1 VVLGLIL
8 GLCGFNIW
16 NVLAYFKDE
25 ILLVFAAISPETMIP
40 RSMEKLERPDCNKE
54 VIGLVMPTGFAFNMD
69 GTAIY
74 MTIGILFLARAMNMR
89 LTVTEQFT
97 TLLAMRFTSKGA
109 AGITA
114 SGFVALAARLPAV
127 NFVPV
132 GSLSLLLGVDRFM
145 AEIRAATNL
154 TSDVIAPPGLS
165 PDGSMRFGAIL
176 PVARLSRSRTSAVWK
191 THLDLPR
198 GPTITTYLLECM
210 RLRRPGPA
218 IEPPDL
224 GRGAPNA

>member
-1 VVLGLIL
+1 LRIQYLERTRLFQGR
-8 GLCGFNIW
+8 
-16 NVLAYFKDE
+16 D
-25 ILLVFAAISPETMIP
+25 LVGIRRHLPRDHDSPKHG
-40 RSMEKLERPDCNKE
+40 KLERPDCNKE

-74 MTIGILFLARAMNMR
+74 MTIGILFLAHAMNMR
-89 LTVTEQFT
+89 LTVTEQFA

-114 SGFVALAARLPAV
+114 SGFVALAARL
-127 NFVPV
+127 PV

-176 PVARLSRSRTSAVWK
+176 PVARLSRSRTSAV
-191 THLDLPR
+191 
-198 GPTITTYLLECM
+198 
-210 RLRRPGPA
+210 
-218 IEPPDL
+218 
-224 GRGAPNA
+224 